1 MELEIT
7 QSTPDTVPA
16 DRLLRLIFWTSAASR
31 QLRGCLASLA
41 NSAGISDGELLT
53 LWLCLG
59 EEGGMVQGELAAALG
74 VSPAQ
79 MSGIVERLRQRGLI
93 EMHRQALDRRRQV
106 WRGTAAARQVLELL
120 AVPLANLADHL
131 SAHLTPD
138 EQQTALAL
146 GQRLASA
153 AEAWPA
159 GIDCN
164 SLGNMADGS
173 NAGSTRKAA

>member
-1 MELEIT
+1 MEHTIP
-7 QSTPDTVPA
+7 QSTPEAAPA
-16 DRLLRLIFWTSAASR
+16 NRLLRLIFWTSAASR
-31 QLRGCLASLA
+31 QLRRCLASLA

-59 EEGGMVQGELAAALG
+59 EEGGLVQGDLAASLG

-106 WRGTAAARQVLELL
+106 WRGTAAARQVLESLTV
-120 AVPLANLADHL
+120 ALANLADHL
-131 SAHLTPD
+131 SAQLTPD

-146 GQRLASA
+146 GQRLAAA

-159 GIDCN
+159 GIDGN
-164 SLGNMADGS
+164 SLGNLADGS
-173 NAGSTRKAA
+173 IAGSTRKAA